1 MSAAPRTERRVA
13 AGLRRAIVRACVR
26 ACVLLAT
33 IGAGRAAAQMPIM
46 LQGILDGE
54 GWSTN
59 ATSNL
64 LTRNHGDPAALG
76 RLEMWG
82 AIQPWRGLVFYAQG
96 DAETGA
102 ARTDTAAGQVYS
114 NLFGA
119 QYTFTPAFVLTGG
132 RLTPII
138 GTFAPRH
145 FSTRNPLI
153 GEPDGYSLEY
163 PLGVE
168 ASGEYSLFDYRA
180 GMVSL
185 PTTHDYYEP
194 KPTPQLR
201 PAIGGGITPMTGLRF
216 GGSFTIGPY
225 LNRGI
230 DTAQLFGKSWDE
242 YQQRVIAAD
251 FAYSHGYLETHAEAA
266 RGTYDI
272 PGGNAITGI
281 TYYGEAKYT
290 LTPRFYLATRVER
303 NDYPFIRPSTAVW
316 AARLTDFA
324 DAEIGGGYRLGAST
338 LLKISWRG
346 DRWWVKPGS
355 GFRGT
360 GGHAIA
366 FQFSQA
372 FDVMG
377 WINR

>member
-1 MSAAPRTERRVA
+1 MSALPRTERRFA
-13 AGLRRAIVRACVR
+13 ALRRSVVGAC
-26 ACVLLAT
+26 ALTLILGAT
-33 IGAGRAAAQMPIM
+33 RAAAQMPIM

-102 ARTDTAAGQVYS
+102 ARTDTAAGTVYS

-153 GEPDGYSLEY
+153 GEPDGYSLDY
-163 PLGVE
+163 PLGIE
-168 ASGEYSLFDYRA
+168 ASGEFSLFDYRA
-180 GMVSL
+180 AMVSL

-194 KPTPQLR
+194 KPTPRLR
-201 PAIGGGITPMTGLRF
+201 PAIGGGITPITGLRL
-216 GGSFTIGPY
+216 GGSFTAGSY

-230 DTAQLFGKSWDE
+230 DTVQLFGKSWDD
-242 YQQRVIAAD
+242 YQQQVVAAD
-251 FAYSHGYLETHAEAA
+251 LAYSRGYLETHAEAA

-272 PGGNAITGI
+272 PGANAITGI
-281 TYYGEAKYT
+281 TYYGEVKYT
-290 LTPRFYLATRVER
+290 FTPRLYLATRVER
-303 NDYPFIRPSTAVW
+303 NDYPFIRPGTTVW

-324 DAEIGGGYRLGAST
+324 DAEIGGGYRLGPST

-360 GGHAIA
+360 GGHALA
-366 FQFSQA
+366 FQFSHA
-372 FDVMG
+372 FDVMQ